1 MIAAVHFLSFC
12 GVRVRSIAVV
22 MGWLCISWFSMLPV
36 EAQTKTM
43 TDPLAIRSVI
53 EQQIQAFQKDD
64 APKAFSFASPE
75 IQKQF
80 GNAQNFM
87 SMVKDAYPAVYRPRS
102 VMFDK
107 LSMVKGNQVQSVLLL
122 APNGTLMKA
131 MYIMQKQASGSWR
144 ISGCY
149 LVTADGTTL

>member
-1 MIAAVHFLSFC
+1 MMSLVRFLASC
-12 GVRVRSIAVV
+12 RVRFVALLA
-22 MGWLCISWFSMLPV
+22 GWLCVLCFSMLPLK
-36 EAQTKTM
+36 AQTQKM

-87 SMVKDAYPAVYRPRS
+87 SMVKEAYPAVYRPRS
-102 VMFDK
+102 VMFEK
-107 LSMVKGNQVQSVLLL
+107 LNRVKGNQVQSVLLL

-149 LVTADGTTL
+149 LVAAEGTTS

>member
-1 MIAAVHFLSFC
+1 MIAPMRFLASC
-12 GVRVRSIAVV
+12 WIRVRPIGFV
-22 MGWLCISWFSMLPV
+22 MGWLCILWFSMLPL
-36 EAQTKTM
+36 EAQPKKM
-43 TDPLAIRSVI
+43 TDSLAIRSVI
-53 EQQIQAFQKDD
+53 EQQIQAFQQDD
-64 APKAFSFASPE
+64 ASKAFSFASPE